1 MENPAERIEQFLSE
15 NPANIITVTQGTA
28 RLAKQASPK
37 YGFTLQDIH
46 TLYGSVSDFLKALPA
61 KGFTTDVKID
71 LKRLYGAGAKQTTYK
86 IETLTLNF
94 KKETPMNEVAPAPT
108 APTAPSVPTVPSVP
122 TAPTVPT
129 PPTESPVRLAPPNA
143 MGYPMGLG
151 YTPVATTDWISSK
164 VIEERY
170 RDLLRDNDTLR
181 EDNKDLRSQLRTL
194 NEEKASLKLQLD
206 TAHNSNTPKFNPK
219 YLCKPINKL
228 KSQLKMKE
236 LDNIRD
242 KQQLYRLY
250 AKQYSQRKIRQTINN
265 IIQYYRPFCSNK
277 CHRISNQEALTFI
290 YLLGLPNGYTL
301 HPDQA
306 TTLQYLKT
314 TQRFQTFINTQQL

>member
-1 MENPAERIEQFLSE
+1 METPAERIEQFLSE

-94 KKETPMNEVAPAPT
+94 KKETPMNEVAPAST
-108 APTAPSVPTVPSVP
+108 AT
-122 TAPTVPT
+122 
-129 PPTESPVRLAPPNA
+129 TESPVRLAPPTSPTVPTAPTIPNA

-151 YTPVATTDWISSK
+151 YTPVATTDWITSK
-164 VIEERY
+164 VVEERY

-181 EDNKDLRSQLRTL
+181 EDNKDLRSQVRTL

-206 TAHNSNTPKFNPK
+206 TADKKHELALKEE
-219 YLCKPINKL
+219 LLNKKGFWESTAFEKVSETL
-228 KSQLKMKE
+228 GAAIPLVVEKMMSAPVQAPVASLAGANLSLAKSEFIKM
-236 LDNIRD
+236 
-242 KQQLYRLY
+242 
-250 AKQYSQRKIRQTINN
+250 
-265 IIQYYRPFCSNK
+265 
-277 CHRISNQEALTFI
+277 ISNPQITDEIIGELYEF
-290 YLLGLPNGYTL
+290 LMQRNNE
-301 HPDQA
+301 Q
-306 TTLQYLKT
+306 TTSH
-314 TQRFQTFINTQQL
+314 

>member
-15 NPANIITVTQGTA
+15 NPANIITVTQGTT
-28 RLAKQASPK
+28 RLAKQVSPK

-46 TLYGSVSDFLKALPA
+46 TLYGSVSDFLKALPT
-61 KGFTTDVKID
+61 KGFTTNVKID
-71 LKRLYGAGAKQTTYK
+71 FKRLYGAGAKQTTYK

-108 APTAPSVPTVPSVP
+108 APTIP
-122 TAPTVPT
+122 TAPTAPSIPT
-129 PPTESPVRLAPPNA
+129 A

-194 NEEKASLKLQLD
+194 NEEKASLRLQLD
-206 TAHNSNTPKFNPK
+206 TADKKHELALKEELLNKKGFWESPAFEKVSETLGAAIPLLAEKMMSAPAPAPVVALAGANLSLAKSEFIKVISDPQITDEIIGELYE
-219 YLCKPINKL
+219 YL
-228 KSQLKMKE
+228 M
-236 LDNIRD
+236 
-242 KQQLYRLY
+242 
-250 AKQYSQRKIRQTINN
+250 QRNNEQTTS
-265 IIQYYRPFCSNK
+265 P
-277 CHRISNQEALTFI
+277 
-290 YLLGLPNGYTL
+290 
-301 HPDQA
+301 
-306 TTLQYLKT
+306 
-314 TQRFQTFINTQQL
+314 

>member
-71 LKRLYGAGAKQTTYK
+71 FKRLYGAGAKQTTYK

-108 APTAPSVPTVPSVP
+108 APTAP
-122 TAPTVPT
+122 
-129 PPTESPVRLAPPNA
+129 TESPVRLAPPTAPTVPTAPTIPNA

-151 YTPVATTDWISSK
+151 YTPVATTDWITSK
-164 VIEERY
+164 VVEERY

-181 EDNKDLRSQLRTL
+181 EDNKDLRSQVRTL
-194 NEEKASLKLQLD
+194 NEEKASLRLQLD
-206 TAHNSNTPKFNPK
+206 TADKKHELALKEE
-219 YLCKPINKL
+219 LLNKRGFWESPAFEKVSETL
-228 KSQLKMKE
+228 GAAIPLLAEKMMSAPAQAPVAALAGANLSLAKSEFIKV
-236 LDNIRD
+236 
-242 KQQLYRLY
+242 
-250 AKQYSQRKIRQTINN
+250 
-265 IIQYYRPFCSNK
+265 
-277 CHRISNQEALTFI
+277 ISNPQITDEIIGELYEF
-290 YLLGLPNGYTL
+290 LMQRNNE
-301 HPDQA
+301 Q
-306 TTLQYLKT
+306 TTSP
-314 TQRFQTFINTQQL
+314 

>member
-108 APTAPSVPTVPSVP
+108 APTIPTIPTIP
-122 TAPTVPT
+122 TAPTAPT
-129 PPTESPVRLAPPNA
+129 PPNA

-181 EDNKDLRSQLRTL
+181 EDNKDLRSQVRTL
-194 NEEKASLKLQLD
+194 SEEKASLRLQLD
-206 TAHNSNTPKFNPK
+206 TADKKHELALKEELLSKRGFWESPAFEKVSESLGAVLPLVAEKMMSAPAPAPVAALAGANLSLAKSEFIKVISSPQISDEIIEELYEFLMQRNNEQTTS
-219 YLCKPINKL
+219 PIEKTQKNKVITL
-228 KSQLKMKE
+228 NLT
-236 LDNIRD
+236 LNILI
-242 KQQLYRLY
+242 K
-250 AKQYSQRKIRQTINN
+250 
-265 IIQYYRPFCSNK
+265 
-277 CHRISNQEALTFI
+277 
-290 YLLGLPNGYTL
+290 TL
-301 HPDQA
+301 
-306 TTLQYLKT
+306 
-314 TQRFQTFINTQQL
+314 

>member
-28 RLAKQASPK
+28 RLAKQAAPK

-46 TLYGSVSDFLKALPA
+46 TLYGSVSDFLKALPT

-108 APTAPSVPTVPSVP
+108 APTPP
-122 TAPTVPT
+122 TAPTVP
-129 PPTESPVRLAPPNA
+129 SVPNA

-194 NEEKASLKLQLD
+194 NEEKASLRLQLD
-206 TAHNSNTPKFNPK
+206 TADKKHELALKEE
-219 YLCKPINKL
+219 LLNKRGFWESPAFEKVSETL
-228 KSQLKMKE
+228 GAAIPLLAEKMMSAPAQAPVAALAGANLSLAKSEFIKV
-236 LDNIRD
+236 
-242 KQQLYRLY
+242 
-250 AKQYSQRKIRQTINN
+250 
-265 IIQYYRPFCSNK
+265 
-277 CHRISNQEALTFI
+277 ISNPQITDEIIGELYEF
-290 YLLGLPNGYTL
+290 LMQRNNE
-301 HPDQA
+301 Q
-306 TTLQYLKT
+306 TTSP
-314 TQRFQTFINTQQL
+314 

>member
-28 RLAKQASPK
+28 RLAKQVSPK

-46 TLYGSVSDFLKALPA
+46 TLYGSVSDFLKVLPA

-108 APTAPSVPTVPSVP
+108 APTAPTAPSVP
-122 TAPTVPT
+122 TA
-129 PPTESPVRLAPPNA
+129 PTESPVRLAPPTA

-194 NEEKASLKLQLD
+194 NEEKASLRLQLD
-206 TAHNSNTPKFNPK
+206 TVHNSNNPKFNPK

-228 KSQLKMKE
+228 KS
-236 LDNIRD
+236 
-242 KQQLYRLY
+242 
-250 AKQYSQRKIRQTINN
+250 
-265 IIQYYRPFCSNK
+265 
-277 CHRISNQEALTFI
+277 
-290 YLLGLPNGYTL
+290 
-301 HPDQA
+301 
-306 TTLQYLKT
+306 
-314 TQRFQTFINTQQL
+314 

>member
-1 MENPAERIEQFLSE
+1 METPAERIEQFLSE

-28 RLAKQASPK
+28 RLAKEVAPK
-37 YGFTLQDIH
+37 YGFSLQDIH
-46 TLYGSVSDFLKALPA
+46 TLYGSVDDFLNFLPS
-61 KGFTTDVKID
+61 KGFTKNVKID

-94 KKETPMNEVAPAPT
+94 KKESSMPNENTPPQSITSTPIAPAQSSVAQTTIPT
-108 APTAPSVPTVPSVP
+108 QPT
-122 TAPTVPT
+122 
-129 PPTESPVRLAPPNA
+129 A

-151 YTPVATTDWISSK
+151 YTPVATTDWIGSK

-170 RDLLRDNDTLR
+170 RDLLRDNDALR
-181 EDNKDLRSQLRTL
+181 EDNKDLRSQVRTL
-194 NEEKASLKLQLD
+194 NEEKASLRLQLD
-206 TAHNSNTPKFNPK
+206 TVHNSNTPKFNPK

>member
-28 RLAKQASPK
+28 RLAKQVSPK

-71 LKRLYGAGAKQTTYK
+71 LKRLYGAGAKQTSYK

-108 APTAPSVPTVPSVP
+108 APTVPSVP
-122 TAPTVPT
+122 TPPTVPT
-129 PPTESPVRLAPPNA
+129 PPNA

-194 NEEKASLKLQLD
+194 NEEKASLRLQLD
-206 TAHNSNTPKFNPK
+206 TADKKHELALKEE
-219 YLCKPINKL
+219 LLNKKGFWESPAFEKVSESL
-228 KSQLKMKE
+228 GAVLPLVAEKMMSAPAQAPVAALAGANLSLAKSEFIKM
-236 LDNIRD
+236 
-242 KQQLYRLY
+242 
-250 AKQYSQRKIRQTINN
+250 
-265 IIQYYRPFCSNK
+265 
-277 CHRISNQEALTFI
+277 ISNPQITDEIIGELYE
-290 YLLGLPNGYTL
+290 YLMQRNNE
-301 HPDQA
+301 Q
-306 TTLQYLKT
+306 TTSP
-314 TQRFQTFINTQQL
+314 

>member
-108 APTAPSVPTVPSVP
+108 APTVPSV
-122 TAPTVPT
+122 
-129 PPTESPVRLAPPNA
+129 PNA

-194 NEEKASLKLQLD
+194 NEEKASLRLQLD
-206 TAHNSNTPKFNPK
+206 TAHNSNNPKFNPK

-250 AKQYSQRKIRQTINN
+250 AKQYSQRKICQTINN

-277 CHRISNQEALTFI
+277 CRRISNQEALTFI

-301 HPDQA
+301 HPHQA

>member
-71 LKRLYGAGAKQTTYK
+71 LKRLYGSGAKQTTYK

-94 KKETPMNEVAPAPT
+94 KKETPMNEVAPAST
-108 APTAPSVPTVPSVP
+108 A
-122 TAPTVPT
+122 
-129 PPTESPVRLAPPNA
+129 PTESPVRLAPPTVPNA

-181 EDNKDLRSQLRTL
+181 EDNKDLRSQVRTL
-194 NEEKASLKLQLD
+194 NEEKASLRLQLD
-206 TAHNSNTPKFNPK
+206 TADKKHE
-219 YLCKPINKL
+219 LAL
-228 KSQLKMKE
+228 KEELLSKKGFWESPAFEKISETLGAAIPLVAEKMMSAPAQAPVAA
-236 LDNIRD
+236 LAGAN
-242 KQQLYRLY
+242 LSL
-250 AKQYSQRKIRQTINN
+250 AKSEFIKV
-265 IIQYYRPFCSNK
+265 
-277 CHRISNQEALTFI
+277 ISNPQISDEIIGELYE
-290 YLLGLPNGYTL
+290 YLMQRNNE
-301 HPDQA
+301 Q
-306 TTLQYLKT
+306 TTSP
-314 TQRFQTFINTQQL
+314 

>member
-28 RLAKQASPK
+28 RLAKQAAPK
-37 YGFTLQDIH
+37 YGFSLQDIY
-46 TLYGSVSDFLKALPA
+46 TLYGTVSDFLKILPT

-71 LKRLYGAGAKQTTYK
+71 LKRLYGSGAKQTSYK
-86 IETLTLNF
+86 IDTLTLNF

-108 APTAPSVPTVPSVP
+108 APTVPTIPTAPTAPSVPTVP
-122 TAPTVPT
+122 T
-129 PPTESPVRLAPPNA
+129 A

-194 NEEKASLKLQLD
+194 NEEKASLRLQLD
-206 TAHNSNTPKFNPK
+206 TADKKHELALKEE
-219 YLCKPINKL
+219 LLNKKGFWESPAFEKVSESL
-228 KSQLKMKE
+228 GAVLPLVAEKMMSAPAQAPVAALAGANLSLAKSEFIKV
-236 LDNIRD
+236 
-242 KQQLYRLY
+242 
-250 AKQYSQRKIRQTINN
+250 
-265 IIQYYRPFCSNK
+265 
-277 CHRISNQEALTFI
+277 ISNPQISDEIIGELYEF
-290 YLLGLPNGYTL
+290 LMQRNNE
-301 HPDQA
+301 Q
-306 TTLQYLKT
+306 TTSP
-314 TQRFQTFINTQQL
+314 

>member
-108 APTAPSVPTVPSVP
+108 VPNIPTAPTAPSVPT
-122 TAPTVPT
+122 A
-129 PPTESPVRLAPPNA
+129 PTESPVRLAPPNA

-181 EDNKDLRSQLRTL
+181 EDNKDLRSQVRTL
-194 NEEKASLKLQLD
+194 NEEKASLRLQLD
-206 TAHNSNTPKFNPK
+206 TADKKHELALKEE
-219 YLCKPINKL
+219 LLNKKGFWESPAFEKVSESL
-228 KSQLKMKE
+228 GAVLPLVAEKMMSAPAQAPVAALAGANLSLAKSEFIKM
-236 LDNIRD
+236 
-242 KQQLYRLY
+242 
-250 AKQYSQRKIRQTINN
+250 
-265 IIQYYRPFCSNK
+265 
-277 CHRISNQEALTFI
+277 ISNPQITDEIIGELYE
-290 YLLGLPNGYTL
+290 YLMQRNNE
-301 HPDQA
+301 Q
-306 TTLQYLKT
+306 TTSP
-314 TQRFQTFINTQQL
+314 

>member
-28 RLAKQASPK
+28 RLAKQVSPK

-71 LKRLYGAGAKQTTYK
+71 LKRLYGSGAKQTTYK

-108 APTAPSVPTVPSVP
+108 APTIP
-122 TAPTVPT
+122 TAPTAPT
-129 PPTESPVRLAPPNA
+129 APSIPTAPTESPVRLAPPTA

-194 NEEKASLKLQLD
+194 NEEKASLRLQLD
-206 TAHNSNTPKFNPK
+206 TADKKHELALKEE
-219 YLCKPINKL
+219 LLNKKGFWESPAFEKVSESL
-228 KSQLKMKE
+228 GAVLPLVAEKMMSAPAQAPVAALAGANLSLAKSEFIKM
-236 LDNIRD
+236 
-242 KQQLYRLY
+242 
-250 AKQYSQRKIRQTINN
+250 
-265 IIQYYRPFCSNK
+265 
-277 CHRISNQEALTFI
+277 ISNPQITDEIIGELYE
-290 YLLGLPNGYTL
+290 YLMQRNNE
-301 HPDQA
+301 Q
-306 TTLQYLKT
+306 TTSP
-314 TQRFQTFINTQQL
+314 

>member
-28 RLAKQASPK
+28 RLAKQVSPK

-108 APTAPSVPTVPSVP
+108 APT
-122 TAPTVPT
+122 
-129 PPTESPVRLAPPNA
+129 ESPVRIAPPNA

-194 NEEKASLKLQLD
+194 NEEKASLRLQLD
-206 TAHNSNTPKFNPK
+206 TADKKHELALKEE
-219 YLCKPINKL
+219 LLNKKGFWESPAFEKVSETL
-228 KSQLKMKE
+228 GAAIPLLAEKMMSAPAQAPVAALAGANLSLAKSEFIKM
-236 LDNIRD
+236 
-242 KQQLYRLY
+242 
-250 AKQYSQRKIRQTINN
+250 
-265 IIQYYRPFCSNK
+265 
-277 CHRISNQEALTFI
+277 ISNPQITDEIIGELYE
-290 YLLGLPNGYTL
+290 YLMQRNNE
-301 HPDQA
+301 Q
-306 TTLQYLKT
+306 TTSP
-314 TQRFQTFINTQQL
+314 

>member
-1 MENPAERIEQFLSE
+1 METPAERIEQFLSE

-181 EDNKDLRSQLRTL
+181 EDNKDLRSQVRTL
-194 NEEKASLKLQLD
+194 NEEKASLRLQLD
-206 TAHNSNTPKFNPK
+206 TADKKHELALKEE
-219 YLCKPINKL
+219 LLNKKGFWESPAFEKVSESL
-228 KSQLKMKE
+228 GAVLPLVAEKMMSAPAQAPVAALAGANLSLAKSEFIKM
-236 LDNIRD
+236 
-242 KQQLYRLY
+242 
-250 AKQYSQRKIRQTINN
+250 
-265 IIQYYRPFCSNK
+265 
-277 CHRISNQEALTFI
+277 ISNPQITDEIIGELYE
-290 YLLGLPNGYTL
+290 YLMQRNNE
-301 HPDQA
+301 Q
-306 TTLQYLKT
+306 TTSP
-314 TQRFQTFINTQQL
+314 

>member
-15 NPANIITVTQGTA
+15 NPANIITVTHGTA

-108 APTAPSVPTVPSVP
+108 APTVPSV
-122 TAPTVPT
+122 
-129 PPTESPVRLAPPNA
+129 PNA

-194 NEEKASLKLQLD
+194 NEEKASLRLQLD
-206 TAHNSNTPKFNPK
+206 TAHNSNNPKFNPK

-250 AKQYSQRKIRQTINN
+250 AKQYSQRKICQTINN

-277 CHRISNQEALTFI
+277 CRRISNQEALTFI

-301 HPDQA
+301 HPHQA

>member
-71 LKRLYGAGAKQTTYK
+71 FKRLYGAGAKQTTYK

-108 APTAPSVPTVPSVP
+108 APTIPTAPTTPTIPTAPTAPSVPT
-122 TAPTVPT
+122 
-129 PPTESPVRLAPPNA
+129 A

-194 NEEKASLKLQLD
+194 NEEKASLRLQLD
-206 TAHNSNTPKFNPK
+206 TADKKHELALKEELLNKKGFWESPAFEKVSETLGAAIPLLAEKMMSAPAPAPVAALAGANLSLAKSEFIKVISDPQITDEIIGELYE
-219 YLCKPINKL
+219 YL
-228 KSQLKMKE
+228 M
-236 LDNIRD
+236 
-242 KQQLYRLY
+242 
-250 AKQYSQRKIRQTINN
+250 QRNNEQTTS
-265 IIQYYRPFCSNK
+265 P
-277 CHRISNQEALTFI
+277 
-290 YLLGLPNGYTL
+290 
-301 HPDQA
+301 
-306 TTLQYLKT
+306 
-314 TQRFQTFINTQQL
+314 

>member
-28 RLAKQASPK
+28 RLAKQVSPK

-108 APTAPSVPTVPSVP
+108 APTVPTIPTAPTAPSVPT
-122 TAPTVPT
+122 A
-129 PPTESPVRLAPPNA
+129 PTESPVRLAPPNA

-181 EDNKDLRSQLRTL
+181 EDNKDLRSQVRTL

-206 TAHNSNTPKFNPK
+206 TADKKHELALKEE
-219 YLCKPINKL
+219 LLNKKGFWESTAFEKVSETL
-228 KSQLKMKE
+228 GAAIPLVVEKMMSAPAQAPVAALAGTNLSLAKSEFIKM
-236 LDNIRD
+236 
-242 KQQLYRLY
+242 
-250 AKQYSQRKIRQTINN
+250 
-265 IIQYYRPFCSNK
+265 
-277 CHRISNQEALTFI
+277 ISNPQITDEIIGELYEF
-290 YLLGLPNGYTL
+290 LMQRNNE
-301 HPDQA
+301 Q
-306 TTLQYLKT
+306 TTSP
-314 TQRFQTFINTQQL
+314 

>member
-71 LKRLYGAGAKQTTYK
+71 FKRLYGAGAKQTTYK

-108 APTAPSVPTVPSVP
+108 APTIPTAPTAPSVPT
-122 TAPTVPT
+122 
-129 PPTESPVRLAPPNA
+129 A

-194 NEEKASLKLQLD
+194 NEEKASLRLQLD
-206 TAHNSNTPKFNPK
+206 TADKKHELALKEEILNKKGFWESPAFEKVSETLGAAIPLLAEKMMSAPAPAPVAALAGANLSLAKSEFIKVISDPQITDEIIGELYE
-219 YLCKPINKL
+219 YL
-228 KSQLKMKE
+228 M
-236 LDNIRD
+236 
-242 KQQLYRLY
+242 
-250 AKQYSQRKIRQTINN
+250 QRNNEQTTS
-265 IIQYYRPFCSNK
+265 P
-277 CHRISNQEALTFI
+277 
-290 YLLGLPNGYTL
+290 
-301 HPDQA
+301 
-306 TTLQYLKT
+306 
-314 TQRFQTFINTQQL
+314 

>member
-108 APTAPSVPTVPSVP
+108 APTVPNIP
-122 TAPTVPT
+122 TA
-129 PPTESPVRLAPPNA
+129 PTESPVRLVPPNA

-194 NEEKASLKLQLD
+194 NEEKASLRLQLD
-206 TAHNSNTPKFNPK
+206 TADKKHELALKEELFNKKVFWESPAFEK
-219 YLCKPINKL
+219 VSESLGAVLPLVAEKMMSAPAQAPVAALAGANL
-228 KSQLKMKE
+228 SLAKSEFIKM
-236 LDNIRD
+236 
-242 KQQLYRLY
+242 
-250 AKQYSQRKIRQTINN
+250 
-265 IIQYYRPFCSNK
+265 
-277 CHRISNQEALTFI
+277 ISNPQITDEIIGELYE
-290 YLLGLPNGYTL
+290 YLMQRNNE
-301 HPDQA
+301 Q
-306 TTLQYLKT
+306 TTSP
-314 TQRFQTFINTQQL
+314 

>member
-28 RLAKQASPK
+28 RLAKQAAPK

-46 TLYGSVSDFLKALPA
+46 TLYGSVSDFLKELPA
-61 KGFTTDVKID
+61 QGFTTDVKID
-71 LKRLYGAGAKQTTYK
+71 FKRLYGAGAKQTTYK

-108 APTAPSVPTVPSVP
+108 APTPP
-122 TAPTVPT
+122 TAPTVP
-129 PPTESPVRLAPPNA
+129 SVPNA

-194 NEEKASLKLQLD
+194 NEEKASLRLQLD
-206 TAHNSNTPKFNPK
+206 TADKKHELALKEE
-219 YLCKPINKL
+219 LLNKRGFWESPAFEKVSETL
-228 KSQLKMKE
+228 GAAIPLLAEKMMSAPAQAPVAALAGANISLAKSEFIKV
-236 LDNIRD
+236 
-242 KQQLYRLY
+242 
-250 AKQYSQRKIRQTINN
+250 
-265 IIQYYRPFCSNK
+265 
-277 CHRISNQEALTFI
+277 ISNPQISDEIIGELYEF
-290 YLLGLPNGYTL
+290 LMQRNNE
-301 HPDQA
+301 Q
-306 TTLQYLKT
+306 TTSP
-314 TQRFQTFINTQQL
+314 

>member
-28 RLAKQASPK
+28 RLAKQVSPK

-71 LKRLYGAGAKQTTYK
+71 FKRLYGAGAKQTTYK

-108 APTAPSVPTVPSVP
+108 APTIPTAPTAPSVPT
-122 TAPTVPT
+122 
-129 PPTESPVRLAPPNA
+129 A

-194 NEEKASLKLQLD
+194 NEEKASLRLQLD
-206 TAHNSNTPKFNPK
+206 TADKKHELALKEELLNKKGFWESPAFEKVSETLGAAIPLLAEKMMSAPAQAPVAALAGANLSLAKSEFIKVISDPQITDEIIGELYE
-219 YLCKPINKL
+219 YL
-228 KSQLKMKE
+228 M
-236 LDNIRD
+236 
-242 KQQLYRLY
+242 
-250 AKQYSQRKIRQTINN
+250 QRNNEQTTS
-265 IIQYYRPFCSNK
+265 P
-277 CHRISNQEALTFI
+277 
-290 YLLGLPNGYTL
+290 
-301 HPDQA
+301 
-306 TTLQYLKT
+306 
-314 TQRFQTFINTQQL
+314 

>member
-108 APTAPSVPTVPSVP
+108 APTV
-122 TAPTVPT
+122 PTVPT
-129 PPTESPVRLAPPNA
+129 PPTAPTVPSVPNA

-194 NEEKASLKLQLD
+194 NEEKASLRLQLD
-206 TAHNSNTPKFNPK
+206 TADKKHE
-219 YLCKPINKL
+219 L
-228 KSQLKMKE
+228 QLKEE
-236 LDNIRD
+236 LLNKRGFWESPAFEKVSETLGAAIPLLAE
-242 KQQLYRLY
+242 KMMSAPAQAPVAALAGANLSL
-250 AKQYSQRKIRQTINN
+250 AKSEFIKV
-265 IIQYYRPFCSNK
+265 
-277 CHRISNQEALTFI
+277 ISNPQITDEIIGELYEF
-290 YLLGLPNGYTL
+290 LMQRNNE
-301 HPDQA
+301 Q
-306 TTLQYLKT
+306 TTSP
-314 TQRFQTFINTQQL
+314 

>member
-71 LKRLYGAGAKQTTYK
+71 FKRLYGAGAKQTTYK

-108 APTAPSVPTVPSVP
+108 VPNIPTAPTAPTAPSVPT
-122 TAPTVPT
+122 A
-129 PPTESPVRLAPPNA
+129 PTESPVRLAPPNA

-194 NEEKASLKLQLD
+194 NEEKASLRLQLD
-206 TAHNSNTPKFNPK
+206 TADKKHELALKEELLNKKGFWESPAFEKVSESLGAVLPLVAEKMMSAPAQAPVAALAGANLSLAKSEFIKVISDPQITDEIIGELYE
-219 YLCKPINKL
+219 YL
-228 KSQLKMKE
+228 M
-236 LDNIRD
+236 
-242 KQQLYRLY
+242 
-250 AKQYSQRKIRQTINN
+250 QRNNEQTTS
-265 IIQYYRPFCSNK
+265 P
-277 CHRISNQEALTFI
+277 
-290 YLLGLPNGYTL
+290 
-301 HPDQA
+301 
-306 TTLQYLKT
+306 
-314 TQRFQTFINTQQL
+314 

>member
-108 APTAPSVPTVPSVP
+108 VPNIPTAPTAPSVPTAP
-122 TAPTVPT
+122 TA
-129 PPTESPVRLAPPNA
+129 PTESPVRIAPPTA

-181 EDNKDLRSQLRTL
+181 EDNKDLRSQVRTL
-194 NEEKASLKLQLD
+194 NEEKASLRLQLD
-206 TAHNSNTPKFNPK
+206 TADKKHELALKEE
-219 YLCKPINKL
+219 LLNKKGFWESPAFEKVSESL
-228 KSQLKMKE
+228 GAVLPLVAEKMMSAPAQAPVAALAGANLSLAKSEFIKM
-236 LDNIRD
+236 
-242 KQQLYRLY
+242 
-250 AKQYSQRKIRQTINN
+250 
-265 IIQYYRPFCSNK
+265 
-277 CHRISNQEALTFI
+277 ISNPQITDEIIGELYEF
-290 YLLGLPNGYTL
+290 LMQRNNE
-301 HPDQA
+301 Q
-306 TTLQYLKT
+306 TTSP
-314 TQRFQTFINTQQL
+314 

>member
-108 APTAPSVPTVPSVP
+108 APTAPTESPVRLAPP

-129 PPTESPVRLAPPNA
+129 PPNA

-194 NEEKASLKLQLD
+194 NEEKASLRLQLD
-206 TAHNSNTPKFNPK
+206 TADKKHELALKEE
-219 YLCKPINKL
+219 LLNKKGFWESPAFEKVSESL
-228 KSQLKMKE
+228 GAVLPLVAEKMMSAPAQAPVAALAGANLSLAKSEFIKM
-236 LDNIRD
+236 
-242 KQQLYRLY
+242 
-250 AKQYSQRKIRQTINN
+250 
-265 IIQYYRPFCSNK
+265 
-277 CHRISNQEALTFI
+277 ISNPQITDEIIGELYE
-290 YLLGLPNGYTL
+290 YLMQRNNE
-301 HPDQA
+301 Q
-306 TTLQYLKT
+306 TTSP
-314 TQRFQTFINTQQL
+314 

>member
-28 RLAKQASPK
+28 RLAKQAAPK

-71 LKRLYGAGAKQTTYK
+71 FKRLYGAGAKQTTYK

-94 KKETPMNEVAPAPT
+94 KKETPMNEVASAPTAPTIPTAPT
-108 APTAPSVPTVPSVP
+108 APTAPSVPT
-122 TAPTVPT
+122 A
-129 PPTESPVRLAPPNA
+129 PTESPVRLAPPNA

-194 NEEKASLKLQLD
+194 NEEKASLRLQLD
-206 TAHNSNTPKFNPK
+206 TADKKHELALKEELLNKKGFWESPAFEKVSESLGAIAPLVVEKMMSAPAQAPVAALAGANLSLAKSEFIKVISDPQITDEIIGELYE
-219 YLCKPINKL
+219 YL
-228 KSQLKMKE
+228 M
-236 LDNIRD
+236 
-242 KQQLYRLY
+242 
-250 AKQYSQRKIRQTINN
+250 QRNNEQTTS
-265 IIQYYRPFCSNK
+265 P
-277 CHRISNQEALTFI
+277 
-290 YLLGLPNGYTL
+290 
-301 HPDQA
+301 
-306 TTLQYLKT
+306 
-314 TQRFQTFINTQQL
+314 

>member
-28 RLAKQASPK
+28 RLAKQVAPK
-37 YGFTLQDIH
+37 YGFSLQDIH

-94 KKETPMNEVAPAPT
+94 KKETPMNEVVTTQQPTPNVPT
-108 APTAPSVPTVPSVP
+108 AP
-122 TAPTVPT
+122 APTVPT
-129 PPTESPVRLAPPNA
+129 APAPTVPTAPAPTNMPTA

-194 NEEKASLKLQLD
+194 NEEKASLRLQLD
-206 TAHNSNTPKFNPK
+206 TADKKHELALKEE
-219 YLCKPINKL
+219 LLNKRGFWESPAFEKVSETL
-228 KSQLKMKE
+228 GAAIPLLAEKMMSAPAQAPVAALAGANLSLAKSEFIKV
-236 LDNIRD
+236 
-242 KQQLYRLY
+242 
-250 AKQYSQRKIRQTINN
+250 
-265 IIQYYRPFCSNK
+265 
-277 CHRISNQEALTFI
+277 ISNPQITDEIIGELYE
-290 YLLGLPNGYTL
+290 YLMQRNNE
-301 HPDQA
+301 Q
-306 TTLQYLKT
+306 TTSP
-314 TQRFQTFINTQQL
+314 

>member
-1 MENPAERIEQFLSE
+1 MENPAERIEQFLKE

-61 KGFTTDVKID
+61 QGFTTDVKID
-71 LKRLYGAGAKQTTYK
+71 FKRLYGAGAKQTTYK

-108 APTAPSVPTVPSVP
+108 APTPPPAPTVPSV
-122 TAPTVPT
+122 
-129 PPTESPVRLAPPNA
+129 PNA

-194 NEEKASLKLQLD
+194 NEEKASLRLQLD
-206 TAHNSNTPKFNPK
+206 TADKKHELALKEE
-219 YLCKPINKL
+219 LLNKRGFWESPAFEKVSETL
-228 KSQLKMKE
+228 GAAIPLLAEKMMSAPAQAPVAALAGANLSLAKSEFIKV
-236 LDNIRD
+236 
-242 KQQLYRLY
+242 
-250 AKQYSQRKIRQTINN
+250 
-265 IIQYYRPFCSNK
+265 
-277 CHRISNQEALTFI
+277 ISNPQITDEIIGELYEF
-290 YLLGLPNGYTL
+290 LMQRNNE
-301 HPDQA
+301 Q
-306 TTLQYLKT
+306 TTSP
-314 TQRFQTFINTQQL
+314 

>member
-71 LKRLYGAGAKQTTYK
+71 FKRLYGAGAKQTTYK

-108 APTAPSVPTVPSVP
+108 IPTAPTAPSVPTI
-122 TAPTVPT
+122 PT
-129 PPTESPVRLAPPNA
+129 PSTA

-181 EDNKDLRSQLRTL
+181 EDNKDLRSQVRTL
-194 NEEKASLKLQLD
+194 NEEKASLRLQLD
-206 TAHNSNTPKFNPK
+206 TADKKHELALKEE
-219 YLCKPINKL
+219 LLNKKGFWESPAFEKISETL
-228 KSQLKMKE
+228 GAAIPLVAEKMMSAPAQAPVAALAGANLSLAKSEFIKM
-236 LDNIRD
+236 
-242 KQQLYRLY
+242 
-250 AKQYSQRKIRQTINN
+250 
-265 IIQYYRPFCSNK
+265 
-277 CHRISNQEALTFI
+277 ISNPQITDEIIGELYE
-290 YLLGLPNGYTL
+290 YLMQRNNE
-301 HPDQA
+301 Q
-306 TTLQYLKT
+306 TTSP
-314 TQRFQTFINTQQL
+314 

>member
-1 MENPAERIEQFLSE
+1 MENPAERIKQFLSE

-28 RLAKQASPK
+28 RLAKQVSPK

-108 APTAPSVPTVPSVP
+108 VPTIPTAPTAPTAPSV
-122 TAPTVPT
+122 
-129 PPTESPVRLAPPNA
+129 PTESPVRLAPPNA

-194 NEEKASLKLQLD
+194 NEEKASLRLQLD
-206 TAHNSNTPKFNPK
+206 TADKKHELALKEE
-219 YLCKPINKL
+219 LLNKKGFWESPAFEKVSESL
-228 KSQLKMKE
+228 GAVLPLVAEKMMSAPAQAPVAALAGANLSLAKSEFIKM
-236 LDNIRD
+236 
-242 KQQLYRLY
+242 
-250 AKQYSQRKIRQTINN
+250 
-265 IIQYYRPFCSNK
+265 
-277 CHRISNQEALTFI
+277 ISNPQITDEIIGELYE
-290 YLLGLPNGYTL
+290 YLMQRNNE
-301 HPDQA
+301 Q
-306 TTLQYLKT
+306 TTSP
-314 TQRFQTFINTQQL
+314 